1 MKTVKISALSAAILL
16 SSVASTGAWAAD
28 GETVV
33 IGLAGPLTGPS
44 ARIGKDLE
52 NGAQLA
58 IDDINKQHPTIGGKA
73 VTFKL
78 QSEDDQ
84 SDPRTAVAVAQRLVD
99 SGVAG
104 VVGHWNTG
112 TSIPAARVYHDAG
125 IAQVAPVA
133 TGHAYT
139 KQGFDTSFRVM
150 GHDDDGG
157 QLAGQYA
164 VNTLKAKR
172 IAVIDDRTAFG
183 QGLADQFIKSLEA
196 QGVKV
201 VDRQYVDDKTVDFSA
216 VLTAIRSKNADL
228 IFFGGVDS
236 QAAPLARR
244 IKQLGMNATLMGA
257 GGFVSQTFLQ
267 LAQKQ
272 GEGVV
277 ALEPGLPVDQ
287 MPGGKAFEQAY
298 QSRYHTHIELHAP
311 FAYDATRVLVAAMEK
326 ADSVEPSDYLPALRA
341 ISYSGVTG
349 QIAFDKEGNLKSP
362 EGNVMSDNNELGIL
376 ARRKIEAEIIKPIYE
391 ILVREIGKTRA
402 QAVIGEAIEQA
413 AIDAGKAFAS
423 KEPNGTDVKSFI
435 ALQYLWEK
443 DNALDVKV
451 IDADDQQYNYNVTRC
466 RYAEMYHEMGLGEIG
481 HLLSCARDEK
491 FIVGYAPDVK
501 LTRTTTIMQGGA
513 CCDFRYRSS
522 KDKP

>member
-1 MKTVKISALSAAILL
+1 MKKITRSVLSTAIVLAGLSALPAGAQESETIL
-16 SSVASTGAWAAD
+16 
-28 GETVV
+28 

-58 IDDINKQHPTIGGKA
+58 IDDINQQHPVIGGKS

-112 TSIPAARVYHDAG
+112 TSIPAARIYHDAG

-139 KQGFDTSFRVM
+139 RQGFDTSFRVM

-157 QLAGQYA
+157 QFAGQYA
-164 VNTLKAKR
+164 LQTLKAKR

-183 QGLADQFIKSLEA
+183 QGLADEFIKSLEA
-196 QGVKV
+196 QGVKI

-244 IKQLGMNATLMGA
+244 IKQLGLNARLMGA

-267 LAQKQ
+267 LAQKE
-272 GEGVV
+272 GDGVV

-287 MPGGKAFEQAY
+287 MPGGKKFEQAY
-298 QSRYHTHIELHAP
+298 QARYHTHIELHAP

-326 ADSVEPSDYLPALRA
+326 ANSVDPAEYLPALRA

-362 EGNVMSDNNELGIL
+362 SFTVYQVVD
-376 ARRKIEAEIIKPIYE
+376 
-391 ILVREIGKTRA
+391 GKWQPQT
-402 QAVIGEAIEQA
+402 V
-413 AIDAGKAFAS
+413 
-423 KEPNGTDVKSFI
+423 
-435 ALQYLWEK
+435 L
-443 DNALDVKV
+443 
-451 IDADDQQYNYNVTRC
+451 
-466 RYAEMYHEMGLGEIG
+466 
-481 HLLSCARDEK
+481 
-491 FIVGYAPDVK
+491 
-501 LTRTTTIMQGGA
+501 GGA
-513 CCDFRYRSS
+513 AA
-522 KDKP
+522 K

>member
-16 SSVASTGAWAAD
+16 SGFASSAAWSAA
-28 GETVV
+28 GETVI

-139 KQGFDTSFRVM
+139 QQGFDTSFRIM

-157 QLAGQYA
+157 QVAGDYA
-164 VNTLKAKR
+164 LNTLKAQR

-183 QGLADQFIKSLEA
+183 QGLADQFVKSIEA
-196 QGVKV
+196 GGAKV
-201 VDRQYVDDKTVDFSA
+201 VSREYVDDKTIDFSA
-216 VLTAIRSKNADL
+216 VLTNIRSQNPDL

-244 IKQLGMNATLMGA
+244 IKQLGIKAPLMGA

-267 LAQKQ
+267 LAQNE
-272 GEGVV
+272 GEGVI
-277 ALEPGLPVDQ
+277 ALEPGLAVSQ

-298 QSRYHTHIELHAP
+298 KDRYKAPIELHAP
-311 FAYDATRVLVAAMEK
+311 FAYDGVGVLVAAIEK
-326 ADSVEPSDYLPALRA
+326 ADSVDPQKYLPVLRA
-341 ISYSGVTG
+341 ISYQGVTG
-349 QIAFDKEGNLKSP
+349 TIAFDAEGNLK
-362 EGNVMSDNNELGIL
+362 
-376 ARRKIEAEIIKPIYE
+376 KPSFTVY
-391 ILVREIGKTRA
+391 
-402 QAVIGEAIEQA
+402 Q
-413 AIDAGKAFAS
+413 
-423 KEPNGTDVKSFI
+423 VKSNQWQPVSV
-435 ALQYLWEK
+435 A
-443 DNALDVKV
+443 
-451 IDADDQQYNYNVTRC
+451 
-466 RYAEMYHEMGLGEIG
+466 
-481 HLLSCARDEK
+481 
-491 FIVGYAPDVK
+491 
-501 LTRTTTIMQGGA
+501 GG
-513 CCDFRYRSS
+513 
-522 KDKP
+522 K

>member
-1 MKTVKISALSAAILL
+1 MKNSKMHTLSAALLLAGMAAAVPAYADETIL
-16 SSVASTGAWAAD
+16 
-28 GETVV
+28 

-58 IDDINKQHPTIGGKA
+58 IDDANKAHPTLNGKA

-84 SDPRTAVAVAQRLVD
+84 SDPRVAVAVAQRLVD

-112 TSIPAARVYHDAG
+112 TSIPAARIYHDAG

-139 KQGFDTSFRVM
+139 QQGFDTSFRVM

-157 QLAGQYA
+157 NYAGQYA

-183 QGLADQFIKSLEA
+183 QGLADEFIKSLEA
-196 QGVKV
+196 QGVKIIA
-201 VDRQYVDDKTVDFSA
+201 RQYVDDKTVDFSA

-228 IFFGGVDS
+228 VFFGGVDS

-244 IKQLGMNATLMGA
+244 IKQLGMHATLMGA
-257 GGFVSQTFLQ
+257 GGFVSQTFLT
-267 LAQKQ
+267 LAQKE

-311 FAYDATRVLVAAMEK
+311 FAYDATRVLIAAIEK
-326 ADSVEPSDYLPALRA
+326 ANSADASQYLPVLRA
-341 ISYSGVTG
+341 INYSGVTG
-349 QIAFDKEGNLKSP
+349 QIAFDAQGNLKNSSFTVYKVV
-362 EGNVMSDNNELGIL
+362 EGKWQPQTVL
-376 ARRKIEAEIIKPIYE
+376 
-391 ILVREIGKTRA
+391 
-402 QAVIGEAIEQA
+402 
-413 AIDAGKAFAS
+413 
-423 KEPNGTDVKSFI
+423 
-435 ALQYLWEK
+435 
-443 DNALDVKV
+443 
-451 IDADDQQYNYNVTRC
+451 
-466 RYAEMYHEMGLGEIG
+466 
-481 HLLSCARDEK
+481 
-491 FIVGYAPDVK
+491 
-501 LTRTTTIMQGGA
+501 GGA
-513 CCDFRYRSS
+513 A
-522 KDKP
+522 K